1 MTNQITIARPYARA
15 IFSVALKHNCCANW
29 LEYLLLLSNITSNQK
44 VILFLKNPMIC
55 IDKKI
60 HLLTSCCSNTTDI
73 IFTNFLK
80 ILATRNRLLFLS
92 SICKLFKNY
101 MYEKDNTLD
110 VMVTTA
116 FLLKENEQKKLLY
129 LLSEKF
135 NKKIFV
141 NFFVNPFLI
150 GGILIKT
157 GNNIFNN
164 SVRESLIFFHNH
176 LLKS

>member
-92 SICKLFKNY
+92 SIFKL
-101 MYEKDNTLD
+101 
-110 VMVTTA
+110 
-116 FLLKENEQKKLLY
+116 
-129 LLSEKF
+129 
-135 NKKIFV
+135 
-141 NFFVNPFLI
+141 FVNPFLI